1 MLLSRQFVPMPRMRI
16 EGLLSA
22 FPKLVNTK
30 TQGKKGARQHTF
42 IDTENVRY
50 VFQPLESVYLLM
62 ITNKASNIVEDL
74 ATLRLFS
81 KVVPEFCAGMISE
94 ETILKNAFEI
104 IFAFDEVLSL
114 GYRENITLQ
123 QIRTNLEMDSH
134 EEKLHD
140 MIQQSKEQEAKAAA
154 AQRKW
159 LVSSSVWSV
168 IWKIGSCLTTA
179 FRAASIR
186 VFLIRSSD

>member
-1 MLLSRQFVPMPRMRI
+1 MHKAGQNAAVAAVCTDAEDAHRRAAVRVPETSGNARHSEERRAPAYLHRYRKCA
-16 EGLLSA
+16 LRVSA
-22 FPKLVNTK
+22 L
-30 TQGKKGARQHTF
+30 G
-42 IDTENVRY
+42 I
-50 VFQPLESVYLLM
+50 VYLLM

-140 MIQQSKEQEAKAAA
+140 MIQQSKEQEGCSSCQRGCGAAEG
-154 AQRKW
+154 AQ
-159 LVSSSVWSV
+159 
-168 IWKIGSCLTTA
+168 GT
-179 FRAASIR
+179 
-186 VFLIRSSD
+186 